1 MRRTSDSRSPL
12 SALCLPVLMCFLLSG
27 CTVLTRDIGS
37 AVDPSGIRFAE
48 GETHYRTVLHQL
60 GPPAKVSSLAG
71 GLAFLYEHVLTNEK
85 QIGVSLKKLD
95 VAVIRWLKFSTA
107 RGRADRQDLLLVF
120 DEKGILRNQRF
131 KDYDESL
138 GSGSSIQ
145 FKFAVETLVDSSFL
159 EDSIG
164 PNQWGTSLLRP
175 LPQTL
180 NVRQSLETGDCGLE
194 QAGTPTSVG
203 QHTLELRR

>member
-1 MRRTSDSRSPL
+1 MKSPADSMRPL
-12 SALCLPVLMCFLLSG
+12 SGLCLFTLMCFLLSG
-27 CTVLTRDIGS
+27 CTVLTKDIGCP
-37 AVDPSGIRFAE
+37 VDPCGIRFIE
-48 GETHYRTVLHQL
+48 GETHYRTVIHQL
-60 GPPAKVSSLAG
+60 GPPAKVSSLTG
-71 GLAFLYEHVLTNEK
+71 GLAFLYEHVVTKEK
-85 QIGVSLKKLD
+85 QIGLSIKELD
-95 VAVIRWLKFSTA
+95 ETVFRWLKFSTA